1 MDITL
6 RIIRFVS
13 ISLLLALTTSLVSAQ
28 DKGEEQ
34 VLDGTTIIWSY
45 SSSDA
50 TMEVSFENGLAR
62 YEWIAGMRKGRGD
75 QDIPYNSRQ
84 ISEGVYLINWV
95 QADKPDF
102 ISMIFDFN
110 NKLMFSS
117 GLIGYGTDRQ
127 KNLFLSGTIS
137 SVEQ

>member
-1 MDITL
+1 MSQFSSAIKFSLVT
-6 RIIRFVS
+6 
-13 ISLLLALTTSLVSAQ
+13 LLLQMFVFATGAQ
-28 DKGEEQ
+28 ADNEQ
-34 VLDGTTIIWSY
+34 VLDGTTIVWSY
-45 SSSDA
+45 DNSDA
-50 TMEVSFENGLAR
+50 TMDVSFANGLAR